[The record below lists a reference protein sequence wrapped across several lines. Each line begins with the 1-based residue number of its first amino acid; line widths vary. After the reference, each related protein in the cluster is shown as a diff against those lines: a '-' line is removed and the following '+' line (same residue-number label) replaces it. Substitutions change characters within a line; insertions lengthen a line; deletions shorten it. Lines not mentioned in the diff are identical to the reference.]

1 MLTETPAGQFEPGLS
16 ESDNRN
22 HCHPQGPIP
31 NDSGSDSRSRIRRL
45 PPKFRLQ
52 RVFCLIGPP
61 PRRPARKKENIMSR
75 DLSKVR
81 NIGIAAHIDA
91 GKTTV
96 SERILYYT
104 GKIHKMGEVHEGTA
118 VMDFD
123 EEEQKRGITINS
135 AATTCP
141 WDRNGERY
149 TINLIDTPG
158 HVDFTAEVER
168 SLRVLDGAVA
178 VFDGKEGVE
187 AQSETVWRQA
197 TKYNVPRIC
206 FVNKMDKLGADFDFS
221 FNSIIERLGAP
232 AVAVQIPIGQSNT
245 FKGIIDLL
253 RGVAIYYKLDDDKDK
268 GKTMVEKP
276 IPPEEQ
282 ERFEKWKH
290 QLIEKVAET
299 DDALTEK
306 YLNGEEISDAELR
319 AALRKATIS
328 FKLHPVF
335 TGSALKYV
343 GVQRLLDGVVD
354 YLPSPMDVPAIKGHD
369 LKDPEK
375 ILERHSN
382 PDEPFSA
389 LAFKIVSDQHGDLT
403 YIRVYSGRL
412 EKGSR
417 VLNANRGKREN
428 ISRMFQMHAADRIPI
443 DVAEAGDIVACI
455 GIKDALTGD
464 TLCDQDHPI
473 ILERPTF
480 PEPVISMSIE
490 PKTAADK
497 QKLGEAL
504 TTLKREDPTF
514 RANYDDETGQTII
527 AGMGE
532 LHLEILGMRLT
543 RDHKVDV
550 IVGKPKVAYKETITK
565 TVHNVRGKH
574 VKQSGGRGQ
583 YGDCSINLE
592 PFDGT
597 GVDAD
602 TLKKWNWA
610 DGIAFENKI
619 FGGSIPKE
627 YIPSIEYGCRMAA
640 KTGVLASYPLINA
653 KITLVDGSYH
663 QVDSS
668 QIAFELAG
676 QLAFRDACSKAGLT
690 LLEPIMKVVVTTP
703 EDFVGNVTGDLN
715 RRRGL
720 IVNSEQRGNTRVVE
734 AEVPLSEMFGYTT
747 ELRSMSTG
755 RASSVMEPLKYAPVP
770 TSVRNAILEEVG

>member
-1 MLTETPAGQFEPGLS
+1 
-16 ESDNRN
+16 
-22 HCHPQGPIP
+22 
-31 NDSGSDSRSRIRRL
+31 
-45 PPKFRLQ
+45 
-52 RVFCLIGPP
+52 
-61 PRRPARKKENIMSR
+61 MSR
-75 DLSKVR
+75 DLSKIR

-96 SERILYYT
+96 SERVLYYT

-141 WDRNGERY
+141 WTRNGENY

-197 TKYNVPRIC
+197 TKYNVPRVC
-206 FVNKMDKLGADFDFS
+206 FVNKMDKMGADFDFS
-221 FNSIIERLGAP
+221 FNSILERLGAP
-232 AVAVQIPIGQSNT
+232 AVAVQIPIGQSGT
-245 FKGIIDLL
+245 FAGIIDLI
-253 RGVAIYYKLDDDKDK
+253 RGVAIYYNLKDEKDK
-268 GKTMVEKP
+268 GKTMIEKP
-276 IPPEEQ
+276 IPDDEK
-282 ERFEKWKH
+282 ERFQKWRHILEEKA
-290 QLIEKVAET
+290 AEL
-299 DDALTEK
+299 DDNLTEK
-306 YLNGEEISDAELR
+306 YLNGQPLTEQEIR
-319 AALRKATIS
+319 VALRKGTIA
-328 FKLHPVF
+328 FKCHPVF
-335 TGSALKYV
+335 CGSALKYV
-343 GVQRLLDGVVD
+343 GVQRLLDGVID
-354 YLPSPMDVPAIKGHD
+354 YLPSPMDLTTFKGHD
-369 LKDPEK
+369 VKDQDK
-375 ILERHSN
+375 IIERHSN
-382 PDEPFSA
+382 PDEPFCG

-403 YIRVYSGRL
+403 YVRIYSGRL

-417 VLNANRGKREN
+417 VLNSTRNKREN
-428 ISRMFQMHAADRIPI
+428 ISRMFQMHAADRNPI

-455 GIKDALTGD
+455 GVKEALTGD
-464 TLCDQDHPI
+464 TLCDPDNPI
-473 ILERPTF
+473 ILEKPTF

-514 RANYDDETGQTII
+514 RASYDEETGQTII

-532 LHLEILGMRLT
+532 LHLEILRMRLT

-550 IVGKPKVAYKETITK
+550 IVGKPKVAYKETITRS
-565 TVHNVRGKH
+565 VQNVRGKH

-592 PFDGT
+592 PFNGL
-597 GVDAD
+597 DAEGKPLEAEV
-602 TLKKWNWA
+602 LKKLGWE

-619 FGGSIPKE
+619 FGGSVPKE
-627 YIPSIEYGCRMAA
+627 YIPSIEYGVRMAA
-640 KTGVLASYPLINA
+640 KTGVLAHFPLINA
-653 KITLVDGSYH
+653 KISLVDGSYH

-668 QIAFELAG
+668 QVAFELAG
-676 QLAFRDACSKAGLT
+676 QLAFKEACGKAGVT

-715 RRRGL
+715 RRRGV
-720 IVNSEQRGNTRVVE
+720 IVNSEQRGNTRIVE

-755 RASSVMEPLKYAPVP
+755 RASSAMEPLKYSEVP
-770 TSVRNAILEEVG
+770 RNVKNAILEELG

>member
-1 MLTETPAGQFEPGLS
+1 MA
-16 ESDNRN
+16 
-22 HCHPQGPIP
+22 
-31 NDSGSDSRSRIRRL
+31 
-45 PPKFRLQ
+45 
-52 RVFCLIGPP
+52 
-61 PRRPARKKENIMSR
+61 R
-75 DLSKVR
+75 DLTKIR

-197 TKYNVPRIC
+197 TKYNVPRVC
-206 FVNKMDKLGADFDFS
+206 FINKMDKVGADFDFS
-221 FNSIIERLGAP
+221 FNSIRERLGAP
-232 AVAVQIPIGQSNT
+232 AVAVQIPIGQAST
-245 FKGIIDLL
+245 FKGMIDLV
-253 RGVAIYYKLDDDKDK
+253 RGVAMYYTVGDDKDR
-268 GKTMVEKP
+268 GNTIIEKP
-276 IPPEEQ
+276 IPADEK
-282 ERFEKWKH
+282 ERYEKWRH
-290 QLIEKVAET
+290 DLIEKVAET
-299 DDALTEK
+299 DDHLMEK
-306 YLNGEEISDAELR
+306 YLVNEEPTEDELR
-319 AALRKATIS
+319 KGLRAATIS

-343 GVQRLLDGVVD
+343 GVQRLIDGVVD
-354 YLPSPMDVPAIKGHD
+354 YLPSPMDMPAIKGHD
-369 LKDPEK
+369 VKDPEVV
-375 ILERHSN
+375 IERHPN
-382 PDEPFSA
+382 PDEPFCG
-389 LAFKIVSDQHGDLT
+389 LAFKIVNDQHGDLT
-403 YIRVYSGRL
+403 YVRVYSGRL

-417 VLNANRGKREN
+417 VLNSNRGKKEN
-428 ISRMFQMHAADRIPI
+428 ISRMFQMHAADRNPI

-455 GIKDALTGD
+455 GVRDALTGD
-464 TLCDQDHPI
+464 TLCDLDHPI

-514 RANYDDETGQTII
+514 QASYDEETGQTII

-532 LHLEILGMRLT
+532 LHLEILRNRLT
-543 RDHKVDV
+543 RDHHVEV
-550 IVGKPKVAYKETITK
+550 IVGRPKVAYKETISGGAK
-565 TVHNVRGKH
+565 NVRGKH

-583 YGDCSINLE
+583 FGDCTLNIE

-597 GVDAD
+597 GVDAE
-602 TLKKWNWA
+602 TLKKWGWKDNF
-610 DGIAFENKI
+610 AFENKV

-627 YIPSIEYGCRMAA
+627 YIPSVEYGARMAA
-640 KTGVLASYPLINA
+640 KTGVLADYPLINV
-653 KITLVDGSYH
+653 KVTLTDGSYH
-663 QVDSS
+663 PVDSS

-676 QLAFRDACSKAGLT
+676 QIAFKEACRLAGLT

-703 EDFVGNVTGDLN
+703 EEFVGNVTGDIN

-720 IVNSEQRGNTRVVE
+720 IVNSDQRGGTRMVE

-755 RASSVMEPLKYAPVP
+755 RASSVMEPLRYAPVP
-770 TSVRNAILEEVG
+770 ESVKRAILEELK